1 MNELVRYDNSMN
13 QLTFTGFTPREKDLF
28 FSICSKVKDKGI
40 NEVTIS
46 FDDLRRMSSYTS
58 RNNNTLMK
66 DLKSAYEKL
75 IKMNISFEDEN
86 RFVGFTL
93 FHRYELNKRK
103 KELTVEVSEGFKYML
118 NEWEFGN
125 FTTFELK
132 EFVNLKS
139 NYSRD
144 LYRLLKQYKTTGW
157 YQVRIEDF
165 RRILDVPKS
174 YKMSKIDYHVL
185 NPSIEELS
193 EYFEGLKVEKV
204 RAKKGNRIEGLRF
217 TFKKQVDKNVI
228 DVEQKKLEE
237 LEQYV
242 EENTAKGLNE

>member
-13 QLTFTGFTPREKDLF
+13 KLTFKGFTPREKDLF
-28 FSICSKVKDKGI
+28 FSICSKVKDKGT

-46 FDDLRRMSSYTS
+46 FDDLRGVSSYTS
-58 RNNNTLMK
+58 RNNNTLMS

-75 IKMNISFEDEN
+75 IKMNISFEDEDK
-86 RFVGFTL
+86 FVGFTL
-93 FHRYELNKRK
+93 FHRYELNKK
-103 KELTVEVSEGFKYML
+103 DKELTVEVSDNFKYML

-144 LYRLLKQYKTTGW
+144 LYRLLKQYKSTGW

-165 RRILDVPKS
+165 RRIFDVPKS
-174 YKMSKIDYHVL
+174 YKMSKIDYHIL
-185 NPSIEELS
+185 NPSIDELS
-193 EYFEGLKVEKV
+193 EYFEGLKVEKIK
-204 RAKKGNRIEGLRF
+204 AKKGNKVEGLKF
-217 TFKKQVDKNVI
+217 TFKRQVNSHII
-228 DVEQKKLEE
+228 DAEYQEQDEE
-237 LEQYV
+237 LIKYV
-242 EENTAKGLNE
+242 EENTMKGRE